1 MIRINNFAFCFLSQ
15 NIEDIQRQEYEL
27 TKLSDKFQI
36 ERWYRKDRNPSKYVS
51 FSQMINDAIDDT
63 DSEFMIFC
71 NPKTKFVSED
81 IEFILEKLSNGYR
94 FASVVGFGFFGFP
107 KELIRRI
114 GMLDEKFIGAEFE
127 DDDFVIRMSHFK
139 KAVWYGCD
147 YSKYDLYYS
156 KSENLKHIS
165 YSIFNRKYK
174 IVDKKIYIN
183 KDFFTHKKISK
194 RHRNYSNEIFES
206 WDNSKISYGDKHYGG
221 FLKDFETEVIDFNL
235 TEKLTNFEIKIK
247 KNISNF
253 FVELLSNDNFS
264 IKIVVLQNFNKGRTI
279 IKSFEV
285 FNNTWYVFDITDT
298 YNTQLYT
305 DDVEIRIFIDDNQIY
320 NNTLKDFED
329 LSLNFNI
336 PVYVNN

>member
-1 MIRINNFAFCFLSQ
+1 MIRINNFVFCFLSQ
-15 NIEDIQRQEYEL
+15 NIEDIQRQEHEL

-81 IEFILEKLSNGYR
+81 IEFILEKLSNGYC

-107 KELIRRI
+107 KELIRQI

-206 WDNSKISYGDKHYGG
+206 WDDSKISYGDKHYGG

-264 IKIVVLQNFNKGRTI
+264 IKVVVLQNFNKGRTI

-285 FNNTWYVFDITDT
+285 FNNTWHVFDITDT
-298 YNTQLYT
+298 YNYHLFT

>member
-1 MIRINNFAFCFLSQ
+1 MIEINNFAFCFLSQ
-15 NIEDIQRQEYEL
+15 HVEDIQRQELEL
-27 TKLSDKFQI
+27 TKLSDKFLI
-36 ERWYRKDRNPSKYVS
+36 ERWYRKDRNESNYTS

>member
-15 NIEDIQRQEYEL
+15 QIEDIQRQEHEL

-81 IEFILEKLSNGYR
+81 IEFILEKLSNGYC

-253 FVELLSNDNFS
+253 FVELLSNNNFS

>member
-1 MIRINNFAFCFLSQ
+1 MIEINNFAFCFLSQ
-15 NIEDIQRQEYEL
+15 HIEDIQRQELEL
-27 TKLSDKFQI
+27 TKLSDKFLI
-36 ERWYRKDRNPSKYVS
+36 ERWYRKDRNESNYTS

-71 NPKTKFVSED
+71 NPKTNFIHED
-81 IEFILEKLSNGYR
+81 VEFMIDKLSNGYC
-94 FASVVGFGFFGFP
+94 FASVVSFGFFGFS
-107 KELIRRI
+107 KELIRQV

-127 DDDFVIRMSHFK
+127 DDDFAIRLSHFK
-139 KAVWYGCD
+139 KAVWWGYD
-147 YSKYDLYYS
+147 YDKYIFYLS
-156 KSENLKHIS
+156 KSQNLKHIS

-194 RHRNYSNEIFES
+194 RHSNYSNNIFNS
-206 WDNSKISYGDKHYGG
+206 WKDSTHSFGDKHYGG

-235 TEKLTNFEIKIK
+235 IEKLTNFDIKIK
-247 KNISNF
+247 KNMSNF
-253 FVELLSNDNFS
+253 FVELLSSDNFS
-264 IKIVVLQNFNKGRTI
+264 IKIAILQNFDKGRI
-279 IKSFEV
+279 ILKYFEV
-285 FNNTWYVFDITDT
+285 FNNTWYVFDIIDS
-298 YNTQLYT
+298 YNNQLYPY
-305 DDVEIRIFIDDNQIY
+305 DVEIRIFIDDNQIY